1 MEFYLIAALAIL
13 GANLLPA
20 FAPPAWSILVYFVLA
35 KDLSPIPLIVLGVLA
50 AGLGR
55 YGLAQAFRGLI
66 PRLPTRYAHN
76 LENLGSQLSGQREK
90 WWATQGL
97 FFLAPLSSS
106 QLFEAA
112 GMMRKI
118 NLVRVTIAFMA
129 GRLITYSAYVFGANH
144 YSGTDFER
152 TIIKSVASPQ
162 AVITQVLMVAG
173 LVWLG
178 RINWRPAIASADDS
192 ANE

>member
-1 MEFYLIAALAIL
+1 MEFYVIAGLAIL

-20 FAPPAWSILVYFVLA
+20 FAPPAWSILVYFALS
-35 KDLSPIPLIVLGVLA
+35 KDLSPLPLIVLGVVC

-66 PRLPTRYAHN
+66 PRLPHSYATN
-76 LENLGSQLSGQREK
+76 LNNLGSQLSEQREK
-90 WWATQGL
+90 WWATLGI

-112 GMMRKI
+112 GMMRHI
-118 NLVRVTIAFMA
+118 NLVRVTLAFMC
-129 GRLITYSAYVFGANH
+129 GRLITYSVYVFGAEH

-162 AVITQVLMVAG
+162 AVIIQVVMVVA
-173 LVWLG
+173 LIWLG
-178 RINWRPAIASADDS
+178 KIAWKPAPTSTAGQHV
-192 ANE
+192 